1 MTCTLPKHILLAFLF
16 TAMIY
21 LGLVSF
27 ISYPLTT
34 LLKPTPIICL
44 IIGVLQMN
52 ILPRAKTLI
61 VLALSF
67 SLLGDLV
74 LTLPVSLTL
83 ELGIGCFL
91 LAHCFYITLFLKA
104 FRYRFSHF
112 VYYLP
117 VLLLM
122 IICAN
127 ILIPTLG
134 SFLIPVVIYFCILM
148 FMVFSAFQVN
158 QQGLIVGIG
167 ALSFMVSDLTLG
179 FNLFVYPQINVR
191 IFIMFSYYIAQLLLT
206 WGLVK
211 MFQQIKPSRSLRN
224 KEVNLTFDIV

>member
-1 MTCTLPKHILLAFLF
+1 MTCTLPKHALLAFLF

-21 LGLVSF
+21 LGLLSF
-27 ISYPLTT
+27 ITYPLTT
-34 LLKPTPIICL
+34 LLKPIPIICL
-44 IIGVLQMN
+44 IIGTLHMN

-61 VLALSF
+61 VFALSF
-67 SLLGDLV
+67 SLLGDVV

-91 LAHCFYITLFLKA
+91 LAHCFYITLFLKV
-104 FRYRFSHF
+104 FEYRFSHF

-122 IICAN
+122 IVCAG
-127 ILIPTLG
+127 ILIPALG
-134 SFLIPVVIYFCILM
+134 SLLIPVIIYFCILLL
-148 FMVFSAFQVN
+148 MVFSAFQVN
-158 QQGLIVGIG
+158 QQGLIISAG

-191 IFIMFSYYIAQLLLT
+191 IFIMLSYYLAQLLLI

-211 MFQQIKPSRSLRN
+211 IFRQAEPLHSLST
-224 KEVNLTFDIV
+224 KEMKLKFDMH